1 MEVYRPNQLDY
12 NIISSRV
19 RLARNL
25 TEECFYIRDEAFA
38 KSVIQRALTAVNRLE
53 PFDLFIL
60 SSMPDLTIEGMKE
73 RHLISQALIDNRERS
88 AVLINRDESISVMIH
103 EEDVFREQCFMRG
116 LQVAEAYK
124 MLSKTDDAL
133 ARAFQ
138 IAFDATLGYLTA
150 CPTNLGTGMRAS
162 VMLFLPAL
170 TESRRLEELLPK
182 IKELGLTIRGVYGEG
197 SRADCYMY
205 QVSNEVTLGVSE
217 KEILDSVEETV
228 ISLCK
233 AEQAM
238 CRDYFRRNRLQ
249 VADRCGRAFGILT
262 NCALLD
268 YDEFLQLAASVK
280 MGVVLGILPFD
291 IRKIDDL
298 VIAMRPATISL
309 NEGRRLSP
317 QECARRRAEIVSV
330 FFNEIS
336 ERG

>member
-60 SSMPDLTIEGMKE
+60 SSMPELTIEGMKE

-138 IAFDATLGYLTA
+138 IAFDAKLGYLTA

-197 SRADCYMY
+197 SRADCYM
-205 QVSNEVTLGVSE
+205 
-217 KEILDSVEETV
+217 
-228 ISLCK
+228 
-233 AEQAM
+233 
-238 CRDYFRRNRLQ
+238 
-249 VADRCGRAFGILT
+249 
-262 NCALLD
+262 
-268 YDEFLQLAASVK
+268 
-280 MGVVLGILPFD
+280 
-291 IRKIDDL
+291 
-298 VIAMRPATISL
+298 
-309 NEGRRLSP
+309 
-317 QECARRRAEIVSV
+317 
-330 FFNEIS
+330 
-336 ERG
+336 

>member
-60 SSMPDLTIEGMKE
+60 SSMPELTIEGMKE

-138 IAFDATLGYLTA
+138 IAFDAKLGYLTA

-249 VADRCGRAFGILT
+249 VAERSAF
-262 NCALLD
+262 
-268 YDEFLQLAASVK
+268 
-280 MGVVLGILPFD
+280 
-291 IRKIDDL
+291 
-298 VIAMRPATISL
+298 
-309 NEGRRLSP
+309 
-317 QECARRRAEIVSV
+317 
-330 FFNEIS
+330 
-336 ERG
+336 